1 MCINALSVS
10 ALAETAV
17 TERALKTLN
26 SIRTLYAEFKQYDQ
40 DGNRW
45 SGKMW
50 LERPGKLR
58 FEYDPPEK
66 DVIWS
71 TGLFV
76 NLYDAELEAV
86 TQIPT
91 GLAPAWFLLE
101 DPVELDKDVEI
112 LAEGS
117 AGKTYF
123 ITAAQNSLLTDAK
136 VTIIFELGAPDQIL
150 GWTVAEDG
158 GKTMHVNL
166 IDPVIGSP
174 INEDIFQY
182 QPPTPKY
189 PNN

>member
-1 MCINALSVS
+1 MCINAFSVS
-10 ALAETAV
+10 ALADTAV
-17 TERALKTLN
+17 TERALTTLN

-58 FEYDPPEK
+58 FEYDPP
-66 DVIWS
+66 
-71 TGLFV
+71 
-76 NLYDAELEAV
+76 
-86 TQIPT
+86 
-91 GLAPAWFLLE
+91 
-101 DPVELDKDVEI
+101 ELDKDVEI

-166 IDPVIGSP
+166 INPVIGSP